1 MFIHSQKEPGSE
13 HKLENT
19 GMKTVPS
26 AERKPILQEAGEE
39 EAGACSGP
47 ELCKPQALT
56 DSWIPGEGLEQVE
69 MK

>member
-1 MFIHSQKEPGSE
+1 
-13 HKLENT
+13 
-19 GMKTVPS
+19 MKTVPS
-26 AERKPILQEAGEE
+26 TEWKPILQEAGEE
-39 EAGACSGP
+39 EAGACSGS